1 MWRTARGG
9 PSATTG
15 LDQPGQAL
23 CAAERRRED
32 GRSAPCCPSQPAC
45 SPQRSLLPPAGGQG
59 AHTDPAPALCWA
71 TRRALATEP
80 TGHSGQRPEQGP
92 PSEDS
97 KPRGPLGAPT
107 PVASGGRVDPRLGRS
122 FPIPAQTFYRT
133 NPRER
138 PSGEQW
144 VCVPGWHLRLRASGH
159 GPSARPSK
167 ESRLQRPPGSVPG
180 ERPFVTVP
188 ANEQAGAQVPEAPTR
203 PPCAQ

>member
-32 GRSAPCCPSQPAC
+32 GRSAPRCPSQPAC

-97 KPRGPLGAPT
+97 KPRGPLSAPT
-107 PVASGGRVDPRLGRS
+107 PVASGGRVDPGCVSPSPSLHKRFRGQIHENGRLES
-122 FPIPAQTFYRT
+122 
-133 NPRER
+133 
-138 PSGEQW
+138 SG
-144 VCVPGWHLRLRASGH
+144 CAS
-159 GPSARPSK
+159 
-167 ESRLQRPPGSVPG
+167 
-180 ERPFVTVP
+180 
-188 ANEQAGAQVPEAPTR
+188 QAGTYG
-203 PPCAQ
+203 